1 MFKDACICHFAF
13 ILIFIEEA
21 SISFHCTDSV
31 WMSVYLRN
39 SKCGV
44 KVVIYL
50 ESIGL
55 THEGA
60 EDM

>member
-1 MFKDACICHFAF
+1 MSF
-13 ILIFIEEA
+13 ILAFIEEA

-60 EDM
+60 EDI